1 MDSTESF
8 LKTVLER
15 VRGYLDDADFE
26 AKYNDQYLLQHIVM
40 PSIVDV
46 QARLVLNADNPVV
59 NRFNVSLVAQ
69 QECYTL
75 PPCVGEVL
83 RVCKFGDNDQD
94 DGVPT
99 EDYKPRGMFS
109 VGGPIWSL
117 EGNMLCFK
125 PYPTNAE
132 DVTVLYISNGDM
144 RPHYYDHSGS
154 TNVNKGYLT
163 TTSTFKLSDTP
174 TLGLLDKRPHSYVG
188 SVLRLYGSTTHE
200 ERIISAYDVATRVA
214 TVKRPF
220 TLTAAFNYDYEVAPN
235 NFQSLTEAVTLASAI
250 KLGAWRKISQ
260 AHHTLLV
267 EQYRM
272 ALKTITDNLANM
284 QARTGKSWQKDTL
297 DNPDWRP

>member
-46 QARLVLNADNPVV
+46 QARLSLNADNPVQLK
-59 NRFNVSLVAQ
+59 FNISLVKD
-69 QECYTL
+69 QEAYAL

-83 RVCKFGDNDQD
+83 RVVKFSDTNDN
-94 DGVPT
+94 GLHEREWT
-99 EDYKPRGMFS
+99 PRGMYA
-109 VGGPIWSL
+109 VGGPGWIL
-117 EGNMLCFK
+117 EGNMLCFR
-125 PYPTNAE
+125 PYPTIAE
-132 DVTVLYISNGDM
+132 DITVLYLSNGDM
-144 RPHYYDHSGS
+144 RPHYYDHSGA
-154 TNVNKGYLT
+154 TNVNKGYLSAT
-163 TTSTFKLSDTP
+163 TTFKLSDTP
-174 TLGLLDKRPHSYVG
+174 TLGLLDKRPHAYAG
-188 SVLRLYGSTTHE
+188 AILRLYGSTTHE
-200 ERIISAYDVATRVA
+200 ERVITSYNVATRVA
-214 TVKRPF
+214 TVARPF
-220 TLTAAFNYDYEVAPN
+220 TLSTSLNYDYEIAPS
-235 NFQSLTEAVTLASAI
+235 NFQSMTEAITLASAI

-260 AHHTLLV
+260 AQHSLLV

-284 QARTGKSWQKDTL
+284 QARTGKSWQKYTS